1 MVLVCIDSKQAAFEM
16 DKYRLQNTYFCH
28 PSTIICTVQRTWAV
42 AEIKI
47 KRMLDTMVLA
57 SSYHFII
64 LTYRTTIDSRPQ
76 TVHIVRLHCRS
87 RQLQEDG
94 MQRIL
99 SEIETEHTQHGSNN
113 YKSSIPVLICT
124 YSIRHWSAD
133 VPNVDTLAVY
143 TGGRKATEESRFTWC
158 LVCFLWK
165 MMWELVA
172 RSSCGVLALKV
183 RT

>member
-1 MVLVCIDSKQAAFEM
+1 MVLVCIDSKQAAYKTDE
-16 DKYRLQNTYFCH
+16 YRLQNTYFCLL
-28 PSTIICTVQRTWAV
+28 SSISIIICTVQRTWAV

-87 RQLQEDG
+87 RQLWEDG

-99 SEIETEHTQHGSNN
+99 SEIEAEHTQHGRNN

-143 TGGRKATEESRFTWC
+143 TEGRKATEGRFMMSCVFFVKNDVRIGGALFVWC
-158 LVCFLWK
+158 TC
-165 MMWELVA
+165 A
-172 RSSCGVLALKV
+172 
-183 RT
+183 

>member
-1 MVLVCIDSKQAAFEM
+1 MVLVCIDSKQAAYET
-16 DKYRLQNTYFCH
+16 DEYRLQNAYFL
-28 PSTIICTVQRTWAV
+28 SSISIICTVQRTWAE

-64 LTYRTTIDSRPQ
+64 LTYQTTIDSRPQ

-99 SEIETEHTQHGSNN
+99 SEIEAEHTQHITNICKIVIISL
-113 YKSSIPVLICT
+113 YSTYLI
-124 YSIRHWSAD
+124 RQ
-133 VPNVDTLAVY
+133 
-143 TGGRKATEESRFTWC
+143 
-158 LVCFLWK
+158 
-165 MMWELVA
+165 
-172 RSSCGVLALKV
+172 
-183 RT
+183 

>member
-1 MVLVCIDSKQAAFEM
+1 MVLVCIDSKQAAYET
-16 DKYRLQNTYFCH
+16 DEYRLQNTYFCH
-28 PSTIICTVQRTWAV
+28 PSPLICTVQWTWAV

-76 TVHIVRLHCRS
+76 TVHTVRLHCRS
-87 RQLQEDG
+87 RQLWEDG

-99 SEIETEHTQHGSNN
+99 SEIEAEHTQHGRNN

-124 YSIRHWSAD
+124 YLIRQWSAD
-133 VPNVDTLAVY
+133 VPNDDNTAVY
-143 TGGRKATEESRFTWC
+143 TEGRKAMEVSRFMMSCVFFVKNDVRVGGELFVWC
-158 LVCFLWK
+158 TC
-165 MMWELVA
+165 A
-172 RSSCGVLALKV
+172 
-183 RT
+183 

>member
-1 MVLVCIDSKQAAFEM
+1 M
-16 DKYRLQNTYFCH
+16 
-28 PSTIICTVQRTWAV
+28 QRTWAV

-143 TGGRKATEESRFTWC
+143 KEWRKATEESRFMMSCVFFCEKWC
-158 LVCFLWK
+158 ENWWRSLHVVYLSLKYVNRVFCNDIFGRARDFAKTSRKSIWK
-165 MMWELVA
+165 FGL
-172 RSSCGVLALKV
+172 
-183 RT
+183 